1 MGRSEPLVVEEDIQK
16 LRKRRE
22 GGLRKRGIAMGNES
36 GIDTSG
42 PWFDGVMLLRSL
54 NLTGVDV
61 KKAKGKRIG
70 IVGGGMSG
78 LMTAMLLD
86 SKGLKNWHILEASK
100 RVGG

>member
-1 MGRSEPLVVEEDIQK
+1 
-16 LRKRRE
+16 
-22 GGLRKRGIAMGNES
+22 MGNET

-42 PWFDGVMLLRSL
+42 PWFDGVELLRSL
-54 NLTGVDV
+54 NLTEVDV
-61 KKAKGKRIG
+61 KKAKRKRIG

-78 LMTAMLLD
+78 LMTAMILD